1 MLKNKITRKELLTQA
16 NKEVLEKWNII
27 SENPLAYFDPDDPTP
42 MQEYQKRRAESYKY
56 LSQFSS
62 DEILAYLEGKSL
74 VGSLYD
80 NKGNIY
86 LNPSKTITIAGN
98 VVEVLEQSKKSEG
111 PGVIKIDKDHYINLH
126 RPIQGNLLGADEDIA
141 DQEIA
146 GYICRNRQYYKIE
159 EYNVSSMKS
168 ANELRKTFRRLTNI
182 INANTADPTRCL
194 WVTLTYADNIKGKEG
209 NEKLYADFKR
219 GIQRLRRKYGK
230 FEYITVVE
238 PQGRGAWHCHCIFIF
253 DKKAPF
259 IPNKEIE
266 TAWGQGFTKT
276 KKMNAN
282 ADNLGTYLTAYL
294 TDIPLDQLSAFDFS
308 TATEML
314 ETCPIVEKEGKQIIK
329 GGRLYLYPT
338 YMKLYRTSRGVQQ
351 PTIIKNATDE
361 DVSAAVE
368 DLPVL

>member
-168 ANELRKTFRRLTNI
+168 ANELS
-182 INANTADPTRCL
+182 
-194 WVTLTYADNIKGKEG
+194 
-209 NEKLYADFKR
+209 
-219 GIQRLRRKYGK
+219 
-230 FEYITVVE
+230 EY
-238 PQGRGAWHCHCIFIF
+238 
-253 DKKAPF
+253 
-259 IPNKEIE
+259 
-266 TAWGQGFTKT
+266 
-276 KKMNAN
+276 
-282 ADNLGTYLTAYL
+282 
-294 TDIPLDQLSAFDFS
+294 SARD
-308 TATEML
+308 
-314 ETCPIVEKEGKQIIK
+314 
-329 GGRLYLYPT
+329 
-338 YMKLYRTSRGVQQ
+338 
-351 PTIIKNATDE
+351 
-361 DVSAAVE
+361 
-368 DLPVL
+368 